1 MKRIFS
7 LLSRIIKIIGT
18 VFFLTKQS
26 CFVVTQFIGLNL
38 KRIWHQRI
46 FRIPLIFLLIYVIWI
61 TLIQISLYV
70 FPLPIDKIEQ
80 NYSKVY
86 LARNNELMRISLSND
101 GKYKIKLRLDD
112 ISEYLK
118 RGFLI
123 YEDRFFYLHPGFN
136 PVSIFRSLVQ
146 NIRNGKIIS
155 GGSTITMQ
163 IARMT
168 ENPNKKRT
176 VYLKFIELLR
186 AIQLERKYSKKE
198 LMEIY
203 LNMVPM
209 GGNIE
214 GVGAASYLYF
224 GKSAG
229 ELSLGQASLLICL
242 PKSPTRYRPDI
253 YPDRAKIERSKVLNR
268 ICQSLHFTERI
279 KKESDSEEIPVKRF
293 ENPNLVPNL
302 VIRTQ
307 DINPMFI
314 KRYTI
319 DLSLQ
324 KHCEVVLK
332 NSIDSLKK
340 YGVYNSAM
348 IIVDNH
354 SMEILVY
361 IGSQDFSDDEHYGK
375 INGANIK
382 RSPGS
387 LLKPFLY
394 AKGIEKGIIT
404 PKKILFDVERNYDG
418 FVPANYS
425 RTYIGQVSTMEAL
438 TRSLNVPAVNLEF
451 ELKKDGLLE
460 FIRQARLIDEKRIK
474 NDPGLSLVLGAYPMT
489 LEELVKI
496 YSCLAN
502 KGMLREFEFFKD
514 TNRKNVGNRILME
527 ETCFIISEMLS
538 NMERTDLPQCWEFTN
553 NRGKIAF
560 KTGTSFGLRD
570 AWSIGYNPDYTIG
583 VWLGNM
589 NNKGSHALVGIKAAA
604 PIVVDIFN
612 YFTRYKD
619 SWFKRPEKVELRKVC
634 TVSGEKAGSYCKKTL
649 MDYYIPGISSEKICS
664 VHHCIYV
671 KKSNGMEVCRYCMN
685 GKPKEYKEKIVEI
698 WSPDIASYLR
708 MNGKSF
714 DVIPKH
720 NPLCFAINDKKGLK
734 IKSPLKG
741 GVYTISKALS
751 VDEQKIALKA
761 ESDVNNEDVYWF
773 VDNVVIAKGSPD
785 ETFFIKP
792 DPGKH
797 KITVMNSRGQYDT
810 VETIVSEA
818 VQ

>member
-7 LLSRIIKIIGT
+7 LLFRIIKIIGN
-18 VFFLTKQS
+18 VPFSWDCPKLFKFL
-26 CFVVTQFIGLNL
+26 
-38 KRIWHQRI
+38 
-46 FRIPLIFLLIYVIWI
+46 FRIPLIFLLVYVLCII
-61 TLIQISLYV
+61 LIHVSLYV

-86 LARNNELMRISLSND
+86 LARDNELMRISLSND
-101 GKYKIKLRLDD
+101 GKYKIKLSLDD

-118 RGFLI
+118 KGFLI

-136 PVSIFRSLVQ
+136 TVSIVRAFVQ
-146 NIRNGKIIS
+146 NIKHRKIIS

-163 IARMT
+163 IARMM

-186 AIQLERKYSKKE
+186 TIQLERRYSKKE

-224 GKSAG
+224 GKSCS
-229 ELSLGQASLLICL
+229 ELSLGQASLLIAL
-242 PKSPTRYRPDI
+242 PKSPTRYRPDV
-253 YPDRAKIERSKVLNR
+253 YPDRAKVERKKVLDR
-268 ICQSLHFTERI
+268 IYKSFHVSE
-279 KKESDSEEIPVKRF
+279 KDKEDAGLEEIPVKRF

-307 DINPMFI
+307 DMNSNFI
-314 KRYTI
+314 KKYTI

-324 KHCEVVLK
+324 KHCEIVLK
-332 NSIDSLKK
+332 NSIDKFKK
-340 YGVYNSAM
+340 YSVYNSAM
-348 IIVDNH
+348 ILIDNN
-354 SMEILVY
+354 SMEVLVY
-361 IGSQDFSDDEHYGK
+361 IGSQDFSDTLHCGE

-394 AKGIEKGIIT
+394 AKGIEKGVIT
-404 PKKILFDVERNYDG
+404 PRKILFDVERNYDG
-418 FVPANYS
+418 FIPVNFS
-425 RTYIGQVSTMEAL
+425 RTYIGQVSAMESL

-460 FIRQARLIDEKRIK
+460 FIRQSRLIDKKRIK

-496 YSCLAN
+496 YSCFAN
-502 KGMLREFEFFKD
+502 KGMLRELEFFKNS
-514 TNRKNVGNRILME
+514 NRKNVGTRVFME
-527 ETCFIISEMLS
+527 ETCFIVSEMLS
-538 NMERTDLPQCWEFTN
+538 NMERPDLPQCWEFTN

-570 AWSIGYNPDYTIG
+570 AWCIGYNPDYTIG
-583 VWLGNM
+583 VWFGNM
-589 NNKGSHALVGIKAAA
+589 DNKGSSALVGIKSAA
-604 PIVVDIFN
+604 PVIVDIFN
-612 YFTRYKD
+612 YLTRYKD
-619 SWFKRPEKVELRKVC
+619 SWFKRPENVNLRNVC
-634 TVSGEKAGSYCKKTL
+634 TVSGEKAGPYCKKVFV
-649 MDYYIPGISSEKICS
+649 DYYIPGISSEKICS

-685 GKPKEYKEKIVEI
+685 GKPKEYEKKIIEI
-698 WSPDIASYLR
+698 WLPDIASYLR
-708 MNGKSF
+708 KNGKGF
-714 DVIPKH
+714 DTIPKH
-720 NPLCFAINDKKGLK
+720 NPLCTAINDKKGLK

-741 GVYTISKALS
+741 GVYTITKVLP

-761 ESDVNNEDVYWF
+761 ESDAGSNDDIYWL
-773 VDNVVIAKGSPD
+773 VDNVIIAKGSPD
-785 ETFFIKP
+785 ETFFIKL
-792 DPGKH
+792 DPGNY

-810 VETIVSEA
+810 VETVVSES